1 MKIGTQQGT
10 ITQDMVYKQN
20 ISTGISYGNVRTQS
34 NTTGNVNIVAPFNI
48 SALQSDTQYVIAAYL
63 NSSIGI
69 SDLMFVTVATG
80 KSSNGAGIKISFN
93 LLQNETALLTALSTV
108 FRI

>member
-10 ITQDMVYKQN
+10 ITQQMVYTQN
-20 ISTGISYGNVRTQS
+20 ISTGVSYGNVRTQA
-34 NTTGNVNIVAPFNI
+34 NTTGNVNIVASFNV
-48 SALQSDTQYVIAAYL
+48 SGLQSDTQYVFAAYL

-69 SDLMFVTVATG
+69 SDLMFTTVTTG

-93 LLQNETALLTALSTV
+93 ALQDESALLAALSTV